1 VLHCPEPEATGY
13 PVIAAPDV
21 LEVHYEEPIERAFG
35 DVHEKCTRNHQRK
48 GLAELVEDVEQHFWT
63 NGPWHYHLSQLYY
76 TPAVT
81 AAVERLSREQQL
93 PQAA

>member
-1 VLHCPEPEATGY
+1 V
-13 PVIAAPDV
+13 APAP

-35 DVHEKCTRNHQRK
+35 DVHDKCTRNHRRK
-48 GLAELVEDVEQHFWT
+48 HLAELVGDVEQQSAI

-76 TPAVT
+76 TPEVT
-81 AAVERLSREQQL
+81 AAVERLSHEQQL